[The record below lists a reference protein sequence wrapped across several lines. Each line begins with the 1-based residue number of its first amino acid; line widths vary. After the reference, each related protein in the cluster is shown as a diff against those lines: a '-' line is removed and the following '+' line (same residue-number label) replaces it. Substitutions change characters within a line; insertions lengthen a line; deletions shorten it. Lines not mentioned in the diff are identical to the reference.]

1 MPERADHPGATRFL
15 PERRDLASLANA
27 AVSCKGCDLWEQ
39 STRVVFGAGPEDAE
53 IVLVGEQPGDHED
66 LEGRPFVGPAGHVLD
81 EALEAAG
88 IDRAEV
94 YLTNAVKH
102 FRFERRGKRR
112 LHKTPSRSQIVA
124 CEPWLPAELAAIEPK
139 VLVLMGAVA
148 AHALLGNDF
157 SVTKERG
164 HVPGDPTGFTTVA
177 TVHPSSILRVPD
189 ELRAQQMASF
199 VDDLRLAAEL
209 AAR

>member
-15 PERRDLASLANA
+15 PEHRDLATLARA
-27 AVSCKGCDLWEQ
+27 AASCKGCDLWEP
-39 STRVVFGAGPEDAE
+39 SSRVVFGEGPEDAE

-66 LEGRPFVGPAGHVLD
+66 LEGTPFVGPAGHVLD

-88 IDRAEV
+88 IDRERV

-102 FRFERRGKRR
+102 FRYERRGKRR

-124 CEPWLPAELAAIEPK
+124 CVPWLSAELAALQPK

-157 SVTKERG
+157 SVTRERG